1 MKGRSKRHQSSHSG
15 TFSPRNKA
23 AMFVLLFVFPFAF
36 SFFHAPVLRR
46 VEGSMWEGKEGVE
59 KRLREGSSGEEI
71 KKEQEW
77 RREKLKASRFLF
89 VFFPV
94 QRASERARVCR
105 SGVVDGSGRGRAAER
120 PDFNLARIRFSSSS
134 KSP

>member
-1 MKGRSKRHQSSHSG
+1 MSAQKFCAEDVRAIRTESGRPSSQWHLHCGGAVVVKGRSKRHQSSHSG

-36 SFFHAPVLRR
+36 SFLHAPVLRR

-71 KKEQEW
+71 ERAGMEEGKIE
-77 RREKLKASRFLF
+77 SIS
-89 VFFPV
+89 FFCLSFSPS
-94 QRASERARVCR
+94 SERA
-105 SGVVDGSGRGRAAER
+105 S
-120 PDFNLARIRFSSSS
+120 ARLS
-134 KSP
+134 